1 MTTYQVESSKYARGM
16 AIVAPVDSSPT
27 SPVAKL
33 CEAFSGNRFSY
44 REHGFM
50 MNPVTLKHFMRA
62 AQLGCKSKD
71 GETVEWESPG
81 AERFYRFSPK
91 HPAKAL
97 RAIAS
102 RE

>member
-62 AQLGCKSKD
+62 AQLGCACYD
-71 GETVEWESPG
+71 V
-81 AERFYRFSPK
+81 RFSD
-91 HPAKAL
+91 
-97 RAIAS
+97 S
-102 RE
+102 RSTCYENGQAARNSRRQ